1 MSVPE
6 LSKYATSL
14 QSHIKQRYLQN
25 MEKISIDPVSIPD
38 DELDAECSSPIEQSD
53 LFSFLVLETS
63 YYTNDQ

>member
-14 QSHIKQRYLQN
+14 QSHVKQRYLQN

-38 DELDAECSSPIEQSD
+38 DELDPECLHRLKQNNLKALMD
-53 LFSFLVLETS
+53 V
-63 YYTNDQ
+63 Q